1 MARAARKKAT
11 RQYTPRKGRG
21 RSKAESPEMRSGLGI
36 NMANYSSF
44 PKAIRDRFI
53 GGYEEAKSGYA
64 SGVFNVSGKLT
75 KGKRKAARQAV
86 FDHVR
91 ETGSE
96 RMQLYLNE
104 PNDPGKAFRA
114 GVRSGVQ
121 VIWNEESAGR
131 SEYGARY
138 NPSAQFYDQAR
149 SYGYSRAAV
158 DRVRRAK
165 GGADAP
171 SSMASLKRDH
181 DGNAYWP
188 VLTAR
193 GTHWHYTIKKGAKGY
208 YVAFRRRD
216 GDSAIHYIT
225 PEASASRKLHYYR
238 RKRDAFEAL
247 ASHVFQGKHAAF
259 KNPRRRR

>member
-11 RQYTPRKGRG
+11 RQYTSRKGR
-21 RSKAESPEMRSGLGI
+21 RKAESPEMRSGLGI

-44 PKAIRDRFI
+44 PKAIRDRFVD
-53 GGYEEAKSGYA
+53 GYEEAKSAYA
-64 SGVFNVSGKLT
+64 SGAFHVSGSLT
-75 KGKRKAARQAV
+75 KGKRKSARQGV

-96 RMQLYLNE
+96 RLQLYLNE
-104 PNDPGKAFRA
+104 PNEPGKAFRA

-121 VIWNEESAGR
+121 VIWNEEGAGR

-138 NPSAQFYDQAR
+138 NPSAQFYEQAR

-158 DRVRRAK
+158 DRVHRSK
-165 GGADAP
+165 GGDDAP
-171 SSMASLKRDH
+171 SSITSMKKDDDSNL
-181 DGNAYWP
+181 YWP
-188 VLTAR
+188 VRTAR
-193 GTHWHYTIKKGAKGY
+193 GTHWHYTIKKGSRNRW

-238 RKRDAFEAL
+238 TRQDAFEAL